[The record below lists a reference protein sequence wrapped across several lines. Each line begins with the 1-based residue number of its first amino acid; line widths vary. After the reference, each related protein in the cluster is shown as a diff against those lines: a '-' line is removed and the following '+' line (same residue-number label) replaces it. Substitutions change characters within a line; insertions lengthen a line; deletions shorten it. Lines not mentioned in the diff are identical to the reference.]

1 MQPMTLLG
9 TSDEPSRGAEGGNGQ
24 GPAAID
30 WQAELAAH
38 GPWLRW
44 VIAARTGDRQAVDDV
59 WQEVAV
65 AAVEQRAPIADA
77 TRVAPWLY
85 RLAVIQALRY
95 RRRMGRRRR
104 RESAFAEAR
113 PMDGGCDEIPIEW
126 LLRKER
132 REMVREA
139 LGRLAGKDAEILMLK
154 YYEGWS
160 CRRISDQLG
169 ISEKAADA
177 RLHRARQRLRA
188 ELAAFVSDE

>member
-1 MQPMTLLG
+1 
-9 TSDEPSRGAEGGNGQ
+9 
-24 GPAAID
+24 
-30 WQAELAAH
+30 
-38 GPWLRW
+38 
-44 VIAARTGDRQAVDDV
+44 
-59 WQEVAV
+59 
-65 AAVEQRAPIADA
+65 
-77 TRVAPWLY
+77 
-85 RLAVIQALRY
+85 
-95 RRRMGRRRR
+95 
-104 RESAFAEAR
+104 
-113 PMDGGCDEIPIEW
+113 MDGGCDEIPIEW